1 MSESQ
6 KKPLSERGVAKMHAD
21 VVVIGGGSAGIAAA
35 VSSARK
41 GATVVL
47 VEKHGILGGMASAAM
62 VHSICGLYLLRDND
76 SEPLSFAND
85 GIAREFSETLVRKG
99 GARGPVRMG
108 RLDVL
113 MHNPRS
119 FALVAKEMVDEL
131 SNIHLFLN
139 AEISE
144 AHKNG
149 NRLCGVKIT
158 GTENHQT
165 IECDAVIDTTGDAE
179 IFMLANAGYER
190 SPLEALQRPAY
201 IFSLNGVDPEQMSD
215 NGRLLLAQTIS
226 RGVTSGLLTSGAM
239 GTAFRAG
246 VSNDQV
252 MVTIDLEAQGFDPN
266 KKESRANTESE
277 ARRIAVQLIDFLK
290 NEIEGFQGASLPQYP
305 SCLGIRESR
314 RSHGIYQ
321 LTEKDILEGA
331 RFDDEV
337 AIASWPIEL
346 RESARG
352 PRFRYPIDNQPCG
365 IPLRSLQ
372 SKEVENLF
380 VAGKCISSTHE
391 AQASI
396 RVIGTCLA
404 TGEAAGIAAAK
415 MAAKTKH

>member
-1 MSESQ
+1 
-6 KKPLSERGVAKMHAD
+6 MHAD

-35 VSSARK
+35 ISSARK

-47 VEKHGILGGMASAAM
+47 VEKHGMLGGMASTAM
-62 VHSICGLYLLRDND
+62 VHSICGLYLLRDNE
-76 SEPLSFAND
+76 SEPLAFAN
-85 GIAREFSETLVRKG
+85 GGFAREFSETLIKKG

-108 RLDVL
+108 RLDVVI
-113 MHNPRS
+113 HNPSS

-139 AEISE
+139 TQISE

-149 NRLCGVKIT
+149 NRLCRVKIT
-158 GTENHQT
+158 GTEQHQT

-179 IFMLANAGYER
+179 IFMLANAGFER
-190 SPLEALQRPAY
+190 SPLETLQRPAY
-201 IFSLNGVDPEQMSD
+201 IFSLKGVDPEQMSD

-226 RGVTSGLLTSGAM
+226 RGVTLGLLTSGAM

-246 VSNDQV
+246 VSSDQV

-266 KKESRANTESE
+266 KNESRANADSE
-277 ARRIAVQLIDFLK
+277 GRRIAVQLIDFLK
-290 NEIEGFQGASLPQYP
+290 NEIEGFQEASLPEYP

-314 RSHGIYQ
+314 RSNGIYQ
-321 LTEKDILEGA
+321 LTQKDILEGA

-337 AIASWPIEL
+337 ALASWPIEL
-346 RESARG
+346 RETARG

-380 VAGKCISSTHE
+380 VAGKCISTTHE

-415 MAAKTKH
+415 MAAKTKN

>member
-1 MSESQ
+1 
-6 KKPLSERGVAKMHAD
+6 MHAD

-35 VSSARK
+35 ISSARK
-41 GATVVL
+41 GAAVVL
-47 VEKHGILGGMASAAM
+47 VEKQGILGGMASTAM
-62 VHSICGLYLLRDND
+62 VHSICGLYLLRNNE
-76 SEPLSFAND
+76 SEPLAFAN
-85 GIAREFSETLVRKG
+85 GGFAREFSETIIRKG
-99 GARGPVRMG
+99 GARGPLRMG

-113 MHNPRS
+113 MHNPSS
-119 FALVAKEMVDEL
+119 FGLVAKEMVDEL

-139 AEISE
+139 AHISE
-144 AHKNG
+144 THKIG
-149 NRLCGVKIT
+149 NRLCRIKIT
-158 GTENHQT
+158 GSEECLT

-179 IFMLANAGYER
+179 IFMLANAGFER
-190 SPLEALQRPAY
+190 SPLESLQRPAF
-201 IFSLNGVDPEQMSD
+201 IFSLRGVDPEQMGD

-226 RGVTSGLLTSGAM
+226 RGVTSGLLTPGAM
-239 GTAFRAG
+239 GSAFRSGA
-246 VSNDQV
+246 SNDQV

-266 KKESRANTESE
+266 DNASRAYAE
-277 ARRIAVQLIDFLK
+277 AEGRRIASQLIDFLK
-290 NEIEGFQGASLPQYP
+290 CEIEGFQEASLPEYP
-305 SCLGIRESR
+305 SCLGVRESR
-314 RSHGIYQ
+314 RSKGIYQ

-337 AIASWPIEL
+337 ALASWPIEL
-346 RESARG
+346 RETARG

-380 VAGKCISSTHE
+380 VAGKCISTTHE

-415 MAAKTKH
+415 MAEKTKN

>member
-1 MSESQ
+1 
-6 KKPLSERGVAKMHAD
+6 MHAD

-35 VSSARK
+35 ISSARK

-47 VEKHGILGGMASAAM
+47 VEKHGMLGGMASTAM
-62 VHSICGLYLLRDND
+62 VHSICGLYLLRDNE
-76 SEPLSFAND
+76 SEPLVFAN
-85 GIAREFSETLVRKG
+85 GGFAREFSETLIRKG

-113 MHNPRS
+113 MHDPSS

-131 SNIHLFLN
+131 SNIQLFLN

-144 AHKNG
+144 AHKNR
-149 NRLCGVKIT
+149 NRLCGVMIT
-158 GTENHQT
+158 ETENHQT

-179 IFMLANAGYER
+179 IFLLANAGYER

-201 IFSLNGVDPEQMSD
+201 IFSLNGVDPEQMGD
-215 NGRLLLAQTIS
+215 NARLLLAQTIS

-266 KKESRANTESE
+266 KKESRANAESE
-277 ARRIAVQLIDFLK
+277 GRRIAVQLIDFLK
-290 NEIEGFQGASLPQYP
+290 NEMEGFQEASLRGYP

-314 RSHGIYQ
+314 RSNGIYQ
-321 LTEKDILEGA
+321 LAEKDILEGA

-346 RESARG
+346 RETGRG
-352 PRFRYPIDNQPCG
+352 PRFRYPTGNQPCG

-380 VAGKCISSTHE
+380 VAGKCISTTHE

-415 MAAKTKH
+415 MAKKQRIHKGE

>member
-1 MSESQ
+1 
-6 KKPLSERGVAKMHAD
+6 MHAD

-35 VSSARK
+35 ISSARK

-47 VEKHGILGGMASAAM
+47 VEKHGMLGGMASTAM
-62 VHSICGLYLLRDND
+62 VHSICGLYLLRDNE
-76 SEPLSFAND
+76 SEPLVFAN
-85 GIAREFSETLVRKG
+85 GGFAREFSETLIRKG

-113 MHNPRS
+113 MHDPSS

-131 SNIHLFLN
+131 SNIQLFLN

-144 AHKNG
+144 AHKNR
-149 NRLCGVKIT
+149 NRLCGVMIT
-158 GTENHQT
+158 ETENHQT

-179 IFMLANAGYER
+179 IFLLANAGYER

-201 IFSLNGVDPEQMSD
+201 IFSLNGVDPEQMGD
-215 NGRLLLAQTIS
+215 NARLLLAQTIS

-266 KKESRANTESE
+266 KKESRANAESE
-277 ARRIAVQLIDFLK
+277 GRRIAVQLIDFLK
-290 NEIEGFQGASLPQYP
+290 NEMEGFLEASLRGYP

-314 RSHGIYQ
+314 RSNGIYQ
-321 LTEKDILEGA
+321 LAEKDILEGA

-346 RESARG
+346 RETARG
-352 PRFRYPIDNQPCG
+352 PRFRYPTGNQPCG

-380 VAGKCISSTHE
+380 VAGKCISTTHE

-404 TGEAAGIAAAK
+404 TGEAAGIAATEVTGAIVRT
-415 MAAKTKH
+415 A

>member
-1 MSESQ
+1 
-6 KKPLSERGVAKMHAD
+6 MHAD

-35 VSSARK
+35 ISSARK
-41 GATVVL
+41 GAAVVL

-62 VHSICGLYLLRDND
+62 VHSICGLYLLRNNE
-76 SEPLSFAND
+76 SEPLDFAND
-85 GIAREFSETLVRKG
+85 GFAREFSETLIRKG

-113 MHNPRS
+113 MHNPSS

-139 AEISE
+139 AQISE
-144 AHKNG
+144 AHKIG
-149 NRLCGVKIT
+149 NRLCSVKIT
-158 GTENHQT
+158 GSEECQT

-179 IFMLANAGYER
+179 IFMLANAGFER
-190 SPLEALQRPAY
+190 SPLETLQRPAY
-201 IFSLNGVDPEQMSD
+201 IFSLEGVAPEQMGD

-226 RGVTSGLLTSGAM
+226 RGVTSGILTSGAM

-246 VSNDQV
+246 ASHDQV

-266 KKESRANTESE
+266 DKESRTNAESE
-277 ARRIAVQLIDFLK
+277 GRRIAVQLIDFLK
-290 NEIEGFQGASLPQYP
+290 CEIEGFQEASLPEYP
-305 SCLGIRESR
+305 SCLGVRESR
-314 RSHGIYQ
+314 RSNGIYQ
-321 LTEKDILEGA
+321 LAEKDILEGA

-337 AIASWPIEL
+337 ALASWPIEL
-346 RESARG
+346 RETARG

-380 VAGKCISSTHE
+380 VAGKCISTTHE

-415 MAAKTKH
+415 MAEKTKN